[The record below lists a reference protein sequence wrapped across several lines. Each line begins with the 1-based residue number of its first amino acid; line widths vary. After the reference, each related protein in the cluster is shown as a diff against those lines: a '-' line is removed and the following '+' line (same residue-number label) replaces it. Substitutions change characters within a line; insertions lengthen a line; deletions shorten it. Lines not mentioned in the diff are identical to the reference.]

1 MKSWMPLILLMV
13 CAAMFSCGSPEAGQ
27 AEVEASMPKE
37 KSVMHEVSHELVPI
51 DTPVVL
57 DTIEKAIL
65 LGKINP
71 AKDTNFTLIATKYTP
86 KANIYM
92 RSAAYAAFEEMYAA
106 AAKEGVILKII
117 SATRPFDSQKGI
129 WEAKWTG
136 TRAVGG
142 KNLSVSVPDP
152 VERAKTILR
161 YSSMPGTSRHHWGT
175 DIDLNDLENSYFEAG
190 TGKKIYDW
198 LTAHAADYGF
208 CQPYS
213 PVGPNRPNG
222 YQEERWHWSYMPIA
236 SRFLKAY
243 QNQIELT
250 DIHGFKGAE
259 TAEGLNVIE
268 NYVSG
273 IAMPC
278 REWIPVKTD

>member
-1 MKSWMPLILLMV
+1 MPLILFVVLAGLV
-13 CAAMFSCGSPEAGQ
+13 SCGSAESAPSKKEPIPSEKEAL
-27 AEVEASMPKE
+27 V
-37 KSVMHEVSHELVPI
+37 HEVAHVPEVV
-51 DTPVVL
+51 DTPIVI
-57 DTIEKAIL
+57 DTIEKTIL

-71 AKDTNFTLIATKYTP
+71 ARDTNFSLIASKYTT
-86 KANIYM
+86 KSNIYM
-92 RSAAYAAFEEMYAA
+92 RSEAYEAFVEMHTA
-106 AAKEGVILKII
+106 AAKEGVNLKII
-117 SATRPFDSQKGI
+117 SATRPFNSQKGI
-129 WEAKWTG
+129 WEAKWNG
-136 TRAVGG
+136 GRKVGG
-142 KNLSVSVPDP
+142 KNLSISVPDP

-175 DIDLNDLENSYFEAG
+175 DIDLNNLENSYFESG

-198 LTAHAADYGF
+198 LTAHGAEYGF

-213 PVGPNRPNG
+213 PVGESRPNG

-243 QNQIELT
+243 QNQIALS
-250 DIHGFKGAE
+250 DIHGFKGSE

-273 IAMPC
+273 IAVPC
-278 REWIPVKTD
+278 REWNPVKTD